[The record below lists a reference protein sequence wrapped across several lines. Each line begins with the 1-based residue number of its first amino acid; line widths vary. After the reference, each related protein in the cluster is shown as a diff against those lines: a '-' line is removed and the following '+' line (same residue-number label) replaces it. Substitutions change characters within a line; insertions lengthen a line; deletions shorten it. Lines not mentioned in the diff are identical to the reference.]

1 MINYFTNANHF
12 RSNSVCLHKKTQ
24 QAVLSTAITPSL
36 LAYLLLAAACL
47 LAALTNVL
55 TEHNFRLHKPTS
67 FLLQLSFRLFY
78 LLGLAAFLSTFI
90 DTPGSPLFVPAT
102 LAACLSAFA
111 LAWHTAS
118 SKPKPLNVAFDS
130 LRLLVDFSSRPFKG
144 RRLRLILFALDQPAF
159 QAFFAYF
166 WYFRAQAILE
176 EDQGRTTLFSLLS
189 KQRTRISLY
198 KLEAKLSQ
206 RRMR

>member
-12 RSNSVCLHKKTQ
+12 RSNSVCLHKKNQ

-47 LAALTNVL
+47 LAALTSLTNVL
-55 TEHNFRLHKPTS
+55 TVHNFRLHKPTS

-111 LAWHTAS
+111 LAWHTAC

-144 RRLRLILFALDQPAF
+144 RRLRLILFALGQPAF

-176 EDQGRTTLFSLLS
+176 EDQGRTTLFSLL
-189 KQRTRISLY
+189 L
-198 KLEAKLSQ
+198 
-206 RRMR
+206 

>member
-24 QAVLSTAITPSL
+24 QAVFSTAITPSL

-47 LAALTNVL
+47 LAALTNVI

-144 RRLRLILFALDQPAF
+144 RRLRLILFALDQPALGLLRLF
-159 QAFFAYF
+159 LVLQSAGDPRGGPGPDNPVQSSLQTESAHLSVQA
-166 WYFRAQAILE
+166 
-176 EDQGRTTLFSLLS
+176 
-189 KQRTRISLY
+189 
-198 KLEAKLSQ
+198 
-206 RRMR
+206 